1 MMTREEKIEK
11 LNTVS
16 VIVTDL
22 TVTFDMGLEFTI
34 MTAKGVTTQ
43 MGNIGQWPCFVFNMI
58 NQTRSLL
65 DKLQTSVE
73 VSDELV
79 LSTSLGATLTTYHDF
94 YNGDS
99 HFDENKAS
107 QILSILREKIQNVKN
122 IGDRLYVYASP
133 EEWNMK
139 FGLFATMDELT
150 DFFIKI
156 WGSDEELYENMTD
169 EEIDDYYIKA
179 EEEDFFSLP
188 YQVIDFED
196 EVK

>member
-16 VIVTDL
+16 VLVTDL
-22 TVTFDMGLEFTI
+22 TVTFDMGLEFTT
-34 MTAKGVTTQ
+34 MTSKGVTTQ
-43 MGNIGQWPCFVFNMI
+43 MGNIGQWPCFVFNMTKQI
-58 NQTRSLL
+58 RNLL
-65 DKLQTSVE
+65 DKLHTGEE
-73 VSDELV
+73 VSNELF
-79 LSTSLGATLTTYHDF
+79 LSTPLGATLTTHHDF

-99 HFDENKAS
+99 HFYENKAS

-139 FGLFATMDELT
+139 FGFFATMDELT
-150 DFFIKI
+150 DFFIKS

-179 EEEDFFSLP
+179 KEEDFFSLP
-188 YQVIDFED
+188 YQAIGFED
-196 EVK
+196 EVE

>member
-1 MMTREEKIEK
+1 MIREEKIEK
-11 LNTVS
+11 LITVS
-16 VIVTDL
+16 VIVTDM
-22 TVTFDMGLEFTI
+22 TVTFDMGLEFTT

-43 MGNIGQWPCFVFNMI
+43 MGNIGQWPCFVFNMTD
-58 NQTRSLL
+58 QTRNLL
-65 DKLQTSVE
+65 DKLQTSEE

-133 EEWNMK
+133 EEWNME
-139 FGLFATMDELT
+139 FGFFATMDELT

-188 YQVIDFED
+188 YQAIDFED
-196 EVK
+196 EVE